1 MCVKNKMKGLLL
13 KNVENLIIVPGGV
26 DRIINSLSKGY
37 KEGLRPRVT
46 VGGGN
51 NIPYSYL

>member
-37 KEGLRPRVT
+37 KEGLRPP